1 MVKKDNLLTRL
12 MVMIVLTGLMIP
24 MVFSVT
30 TISAKASA
38 VTKQVDWLVIANPN
52 LVNVLI
58 PLINYRTAQG
68 LQIATVSPD
77 FIEKNAKGKDK
88 SDKIRSF
95 LISKYEAWNLKYVL
109 LVGSFDEIPYKPLYP
124 SAYQRDESKTDVGK
138 TMSDFYYSD
147 LSSDFDY
154 NKNGYSGEYS
164 FDDKDL
170 DFTSEV
176 LVGRIPFDNVYDVRK
191 MVTQIL
197 DFEKNPKSKS
207 ALLTA
212 SILSYKNEEINP
224 DSFTQKK
231 TDGASLTEA
240 IYRDLMASY
249 GYKAQRMYEISGVSP
264 SVYLSEYPLKKTNFE
279 KLLRTNPYDIVL
291 WNGHGSSTLLETKI
305 WQNDTNVNK
314 KAEKREIIR
323 QTVLDSS
330 SFNVPVKSKGIFLT
344 GSCSS
349 IYPIDNNFGMMALK
363 AGFSAFI
370 GGTNINWYSEGWT
383 GVPNGGN
390 QSILYLTI
398 RNMILRNDT
407 IGESLYQAI
416 NDCYKDYKNPSSKDY
431 QNFYSFD
438 LYGDPAMRLIP
449 INNPTLSMDVDQDS
463 KTINLGDNLD
473 FTFLIQSSQ
482 KGNIDLSPLAI
493 NYDKSLFTVYF
504 YADVLANNG
513 KIKMKILMAKNTYPT
528 VYSMTVHFKTY
539 TRNVFKVIKFLI
551 LPWESNAHL
560 YLSYPDN
567 QVKKNSEFTIDLCI
581 RKVINADTVY
591 VEIAY
596 NDSILYTN
604 PRNVFGGN
612 FLNKDGVLP
621 NYQIN
626 AISPG
631 LIGIYA
637 TRMKRPKGIS
647 GEGILFSIN
656 FKAIKDGFS
665 NVSIVSNRY
674 FVYNPVNDP
683 INTNK
688 YDSKV
693 TVSNSGIFI
702 NRNLAYGYATTK
714 TIINNSGS
722 TNGDKLWIGNSDEEK
737 VVDKSDSE
745 RFTSNITL
753 DRWDNKVLWVAQ
765 KDEDNF
771 VKIRIPVFS
780 NSFISM
786 DLKIGQTLAIVNG
799 KEARLETPPIL
810 IKGRT
815 MVPIRFISETYGAN
829 VIWNDYDQSIRIVLK
844 GTTLNLWIG
853 KTNATIE
860 KNGVKKTS
868 KLDTPPLIKNGRT
881 LVPIRFIM
889 EAYSSRI
896 EWIQQYLLV
905 QIHYLR

>member
-1 MVKKDNLLTRL
+1 MVNKRKLLNR
-12 MVMIVLTGLMIP
+12 IVSVVVSFGLMIP
-24 MVFSVT
+24 LFFSSSAPSIRANT
-30 TISAKASA
+30 T
-38 VTKQVDWLVIANPN
+38 TKQVDWLVIANSN
-52 LVNVLI
+52 LANVLI
-58 PLINYRTAQG
+58 PLINYRTSQG
-68 LQIATVSPD
+68 LQVETVSPD
-77 FIEKNAKGKDK
+77 YIEKNSKGKDL

-109 LVGSFDEIPYKPLYP
+109 MVGSIEEIPYKPLYP
-124 SAYQRDESKTDVGK
+124 SAYNREESKTDVGK
-138 TMSDFYYSD
+138 TLSDFYYAD

-154 NKNGYSGEYS
+154 NKNNFAGEYS
-164 FDDKDL
+164 LDDKNL

-176 LVGRIPFDNVYDVRK
+176 LIGRIPFDNVYDVRK
-191 MVTQIL
+191 MVNQII
-197 DFEKNPKSKS
+197 DFEKSPKSKT

-224 DSFTQKK
+224 ETYSTKK

-240 IYRDLMASY
+240 VYRDLMASY
-249 GYKAQRMYEISGVSP
+249 GYKAQRLYEISGVSP
-264 SVYLSEYPLKKTNFE
+264 TTFLSEYPLKKTNFE

-291 WNGHGSSTLLETKI
+291 WNGHGSSTMLETKI
-305 WQNDTNVNK
+305 WQNDSNVNK

-330 SFNVPVKSKGIFLT
+330 SFDIPVKSKGIFIT

-349 IYPIDNNFGMMALK
+349 VYPTNNNFGMMALK
-363 AGFSAFI
+363 SGFSAFI

-383 GVPNGGN
+383 GLANGGN

-398 RNMILRNDT
+398 RNMILRNDS

-416 NDCYKDYKNPSSKDY
+416 NDCYKEYFSLGSKDF
-431 QNFYSFD
+431 QNYYSFD
-438 LYGDPAMRLIP
+438 LYGDPAMRLVP
-449 INNPTLSMDVDQDS
+449 IANPNLSLEVDQDS
-463 KTINLGDNLD
+463 KTINLGDSLD

-482 KGNIDLSPLAI
+482 KGSIDIAPLAI
-493 NYDKSLFTVYF
+493 NYDKNLFTVYF

-513 KIKMKILMAKNTYPT
+513 KIKMKINMAKNTYPT
-528 VYSMTVHFKTY
+528 VYSMTVHFRTN

-551 LPWESNAHL
+551 LPWESKAHL

-581 RKVINADTVY
+581 RKVFNVDTVY
-591 VEIAY
+591 VEISF

-604 PRNVFGGN
+604 PRSIFGGD
-612 FLNKDGVLP
+612 FLNRDGVLP

-631 LIGIYA
+631 LIGVYA
-637 TRMKRPKGIS
+637 TRLKNLKGIS
-647 GEGILFSIN
+647 GEGVLFSIN

-665 NVSIVSNRY
+665 NVTIVNNRS
-674 FVYNPVNDP
+674 FVFDP
-683 INTNK
+683 TNYPIITNK

-693 TVSNSGIFI
+693 VVSNSGIFI

-714 TIINNSGS
+714 TTIVNAGS
-722 TNGDKLWIGNSDEEK
+722 TNGDKLWIGNSSEER

-753 DRWDNKVLWVAQ
+753 NRWDNKVVWIAQ

-799 KEARLETPPIL
+799 KESRLETPPIL
-810 IKGRT
+810 VQGRT

-829 VIWNDYDQSIRIVLK
+829 VQWNENDSSIKIILK
-844 GTTLNLWIG
+844 NTILYLWIG
-853 KTNATIE
+853 KTTAIIE
-860 KNGVKKTS
+860 KNNIKKSS
-868 KLDTPPLIKNGRT
+868 KLDTAPLIKSGRT

-896 EWIQQYLLV
+896 DWIQQYLLV